1 MCESHLPKQSKSRA
15 NIGAAFEGTA
25 AAVDDKIRGPR
36 KGTGPLL
43 NVRQALFGG
52 GAAVERGARD
62 VASCKEGAKADI
74 HDRGA
79 NVGDCRG
86 KLADECGWL
95 HDVSRMPGSVG
106 TFLTLLSL

>member
-15 NIGAAFEGTA
+15 NIGAAFEGAA

-36 KGTGPLL
+36 KGSGPLL

-62 VASCKEGAKADI
+62 VASSKEGAKADI

-79 NVGDCRG
+79 SVGACRG
-86 KLADECGWL
+86 KFADEVRRL
-95 HDVSRMPGSVG
+95 HELGRRQGLGG
-106 TFLTLLSL
+106 TGRTRFAL